1 MERICSQRERIFFL
15 TTLSV
20 PIFITHVRI
29 LRNRSCANGPEITQ
43 KWEKRIKWGKAKIRN
58 RYNQVP
64 HLAQGT
70 AWESD
75 KTHEN
80 TTYKRANRSVLS
92 QHMGGPRGVDRGFK
106 VTKI

>member
-1 MERICSQRERIFFL
+1 MTSLFKMGTSLNGKNLLPEGANSSL

-29 LRNRSCANGPEITQ
+29 LRNGSYANGPEITQ

-70 AWESD
+70 A
-75 KTHEN
+75 
-80 TTYKRANRSVLS
+80 
-92 QHMGGPRGVDRGFK
+92 
-106 VTKI
+106 